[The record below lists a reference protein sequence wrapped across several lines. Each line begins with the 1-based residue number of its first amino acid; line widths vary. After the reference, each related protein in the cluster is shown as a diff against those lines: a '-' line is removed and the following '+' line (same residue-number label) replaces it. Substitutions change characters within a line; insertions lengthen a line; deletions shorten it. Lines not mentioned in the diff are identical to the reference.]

1 MKRFV
6 SVSGLL
12 FLIVCSQQANDT
24 SSEKFTSQDSNYG
37 IQLIKIGFLEF
48 ADTTKIDSLNSALT
62 TSFDI
67 YDDDIN
73 RTTHI
78 DAEELAEF
86 SFDFFLPRLKQILK
100 LRGFDLTVRTS
111 DDYQETYNV
120 FINEEKVKLYT
131 SEDMEHD
138 NFWMVASRAFFKE
151 INRQL
156 KNTKIEESIFL
167 LYEDNDLH
175 AILLTPS
182 QCSLIRDKYRAN
194 PKELPYEP

>member
-1 MKRFV
+1 MKKFV
-6 SVSGLL
+6 SLSGLF
-12 FLIVCSQQANDT
+12 FLIACSQQANDT
-24 SSEKFTSQDSNYG
+24 SPEKFNSQDSNYG
-37 IQLIKIGFLEF
+37 IQLIRIGFLEF
-48 ADTTKIDSLNSALT
+48 ADTTKIDSLSSALT
-62 TSFDI
+62 TRFDI

-100 LRGFDLTVRTS
+100 LRGFDLIVRTS
-111 DDYQETYNV
+111 DDYQETYDV
-120 FINEEKVKLYT
+120 FINEEKVKLYAK
-131 SEDMEHD
+131 EDMEHD

-156 KNTKIEESIFL
+156 KNSKLEESFYL

-175 AILLTPS
+175 AMLLTPD
-182 QCSLIRDKYRAN
+182 QCSLVRDKYRAD
-194 PKELPYEP
+194 PKEQPYEP

>member
-6 SVSGLL
+6 SLCGLF
-12 FLIVCSQQANDT
+12 FLIACSQHANDT
-24 SSEKFTSQDSNYG
+24 SHENFNSQDSTYG

-48 ADTTKIDSLNSALT
+48 ADTTKIDSLSSALT
-62 TSFDI
+62 KSFDI
-67 YDDDIN
+67 YDEDIN

-100 LRGFDLTVRTS
+100 LRGFDLIVRTS
-111 DDYQETYNV
+111 EDYQETYDV
-120 FINEEKVKLYT
+120 FINEEKIKLYT

-156 KNTKIEESIFL
+156 KNSGIEESIYL

-175 AILLTPS
+175 ALLLTPN
-182 QCSLIRDKYRAN
+182 QCSLIQDKYRAN
-194 PKELPYEP
+194 PKELPYDP